1 MFGSK
6 GCAIAQNETPNRV
19 ELTDPDGTHRDV
31 PLYFNIERYPEAF
44 FGEVNAFV
52 QSIVNKRPVPVTGRD
67 GRIAVALS
75 MAAKKSWQENRP
87 VKLEEI
93 G

>member
-1 MFGSK
+1 M
-6 GCAIAQNETPNRV
+6 
-19 ELTDPDGTHRDV
+19 
-31 PLYFNIERYPEAF
+31 
-44 FGEVNAFV
+44 NAFV
-52 QSIVNKRPVPVTGRD
+52 QSIVQNRPVPVTGRD

-87 VKLEEI
+87 VRLEEI